1 MWHIYF
7 YRSVG
12 LRFFFLSNVYSSRLN
27 PWTPERKNKGML
39 KAPGNCRN
47 LHFSNEINYWKIL
60 TEMQNSTCIQ
70 SCTLRKI
77 SQVFTY
83 LQLLVLNWGLK
94 KKTCRIKE
102 QMETPEEQMKNC
114 QEWLRWNRAKY
125 FYQLLKQDILG
136 SEIRSWAITPS
147 YASTWDENFN
157 FVLPASI
164 NKKIKEKRKRNF
176 LNISNKTRDNLITY
190 KLWKGSPLGKKKN
203 NTGYKGEMLHSSFVS
218 RS

>member
-1 MWHIYF
+1 
-7 YRSVG
+7 
-12 LRFFFLSNVYSSRLN
+12 
-27 PWTPERKNKGML
+27 ML